1 MFEKEISFIKSLFN
15 KENIALHEPCFIGN
29 EKKYL
34 LECIDSGFVSS
45 VGEFVTRFEEALKE
59 KTKAR
64 FVIATNTG
72 TAALHIA
79 LLANGIDENCE
90 VITQSISFVATAN
103 AIAYTGA
110 KPVFLDIDENT
121 LSLSP
126 KALEHFLENQTYQ
139 KDNLSYNKTTHK
151 PIKACVIMH
160 TFGLSAHI
168 KAIKELCEKYHIL
181 LIEDAAEALGSTY
194 ENKALGTFGKCGI
207 LSFNGNKIITGG
219 CGGAILSDDENLAK
233 LARHLSTTAKI
244 PHPYEYDH
252 DRIAYNYRL
261 CNINAAI
268 LLAGLENLELFLENK
283 RELAKIYKDFFK
295 NHDKCKFI
303 DEKSNEKS
311 NFWLNTLLFK
321 DENLRNI
328 FLEECLKNNIF
339 VRPVWKSLPSLKAF
353 QNCQSNELINT
364 KKLEKRLIN
373 LPSSVRIEIKRN
385 DGCILYFCHY
395 SFIFLDHIFIVKSF

>member
-1 MFEKEISFIKSLFN
+1 MFKKEISFIKSLFN

-321 DENLRNI
+321 NENLRNI

-373 LPSSVRIEIKRN
+373 LPSSVRIAN
-385 DGCILYFCHY
+385 
-395 SFIFLDHIFIVKSF
+395 

>member
-1 MFEKEISFIKSLFN
+1 MFKKEISFIKSLFN

-219 CGGAILSDDENLAK
+219 CGGAILSDDENLAN
-233 LARHLSTTAKI
+233 LAKHLSTTAKI

-252 DRIAYNYRL
+252 DIIGYNYRL

-268 LLAGLENLELFLENK
+268 LLAGLEKLDFFLENK
-283 RELAKIYKDFFK
+283 RELAQIYKEFFT
-295 NHDKCKFI
+295 NHKACKFI
-303 DEKSNEKS
+303 DERKNSKS
-311 NFWLNTLLFK
+311 NFWLNALCFK
-321 DENLRNI
+321 DGNLRNT
-328 FLEECLKNNIF
+328 FLQECLENNIF
-339 VRPVWKSLPSLKAF
+339 ARPVWKSLPSLKPF
-353 QNCQSNELINT
+353 QTWQKDELLNT
-364 KKLEKRLIN
+364 QKLEKCLVN
-373 LPSSVRIEIKRN
+373 LPSSVRLN
-385 DGCILYFCHY
+385 
-395 SFIFLDHIFIVKSF
+395 

>member
-59 KTKAR
+59 KTKTR

-79 LLANGIDENCE
+79 LLANDIDENCE

-268 LLAGLENLELFLENK
+268 LFAGLENLELFLENK

-321 DENLRNI
+321 NENLRNI
-328 FLEECLKNNIF
+328 FLEECLENNIF

-364 KKLEKRLIN
+364 KNLEKRLVN
-373 LPSSVRIEIKRN
+373 LPSSVRIANKKE
-385 DGCILYFCHY
+385 
-395 SFIFLDHIFIVKSF
+395 

>member
-59 KTKAR
+59 KTKTR

-151 PIKACVIMH
+151 LIKACVIMH

-373 LPSSVRIEIKRN
+373 LPSSIRIANKKE
-385 DGCILYFCHY
+385 
-395 SFIFLDHIFIVKSF
+395 

>member
-1 MFEKEISFIKSLFN
+1 MFKKEISFIKSLFN

-321 DENLRNI
+321 NENLRNI

-373 LPSSVRIEIKRN
+373 LPSNVRIANKN
-385 DGCILYFCHY
+385 LGL
-395 SFIFLDHIFIVKSF
+395 S

>member
-1 MFEKEISFIKSLFN
+1 MFKKEISFIKSLFN

-34 LECIDSGFVSS
+34 LECINSGFVSS

-244 PHPYEYDH
+244 SHPYEYDH

-303 DEKSNEKS
+303 DEKSNERS

-321 DENLRNI
+321 NENLRNI

-373 LPSSVRIEIKRN
+373 LPSSVRIANKKE
-385 DGCILYFCHY
+385 
-395 SFIFLDHIFIVKSF
+395 

>member
-168 KAIKELCEKYHIL
+168 KALKELCEKYHIL

-194 ENKALGTFGKCGI
+194 ANKALGTFGKCGI

-244 PHPYEYDH
+244 PHPYEYNH

-353 QNCQSNELINT
+353 QNCQSDELINT
-364 KKLEKRLIN
+364 KKLEKRLVN
-373 LPSSVRIEIKRN
+373 LPSSVRIK
-385 DGCILYFCHY
+385 
-395 SFIFLDHIFIVKSF
+395 

>member
-1 MFEKEISFIKSLFN
+1 KEISFIKSLFN

-321 DENLRNI
+321 NENLRNI

-373 LPSSVRIEIKRN
+373 LPSSVRIANKKE
-385 DGCILYFCHY
+385 
-395 SFIFLDHIFIVKSF
+395 

>member
-1 MFEKEISFIKSLFN
+1 MFKKEISFIKSLFN

-64 FVIATNTG
+64 FAIATNTG

-139 KDNLSYNKTTHK
+139 KDNLNYNKTTHK
-151 PIKACVIMH
+151 LIKACVIMH

-321 DENLRNI
+321 NENLRNI

-373 LPSSVRIEIKRN
+373 LPSSVRIANKKE
-385 DGCILYFCHY
+385 
-395 SFIFLDHIFIVKSF
+395 

>member
-90 VITQSISFVATAN
+90 IITQSISFVATAN

-268 LLAGLENLELFLENK
+268 LFAGLENLELFLENK

-321 DENLRNI
+321 NENLRNI

-373 LPSSVRIEIKRN
+373 LPSSVRIANKKE
-385 DGCILYFCHY
+385 
-395 SFIFLDHIFIVKSF
+395 

>member
-59 KTKAR
+59 KTKTR

-151 PIKACVIMH
+151 LIKACVIMH

-321 DENLRNI
+321 NENLRNI

-339 VRPVWKSLPSLKAF
+339 VRPIWKSLPSLKAF
-353 QNCQSNELINT
+353 QNCQSDELINT
-364 KKLEKRLIN
+364 KNLEKRLVN
-373 LPSSVRIEIKRN
+373 LPSSVRRN
-385 DGCILYFCHY
+385 
-395 SFIFLDHIFIVKSF
+395 

>member
-15 KENIALHEPCFIGN
+15 QENIALHEPCFIGN

-34 LECIDSGFVSS
+34 LECIDNGFVSS

-139 KDNLSYNKTTHK
+139 QDNLSYNKTTHK

-339 VRPVWKSLPSLKAF
+339 VRPIWKSLPSLKAF

-364 KKLEKRLIN
+364 KNLEKRLVN
-373 LPSSVRIEIKRN
+373 LPSSVRIANKKE
-385 DGCILYFCHY
+385 
-395 SFIFLDHIFIVKSF
+395 

>member
-151 PIKACVIMH
+151 LIKACVIMH

-321 DENLRNI
+321 NENLRNI

-373 LPSSVRIEIKRN
+373 LPSSVRIANKN
-385 DGCILYFCHY
+385 LGL
-395 SFIFLDHIFIVKSF
+395 S

>member
-59 KTKAR
+59 KTKTR

-90 VITQSISFVATAN
+90 IITQSISFVATAN

-110 KPVFLDIDENT
+110 KPIFLDIDENT

-139 KDNLSYNKTTHK
+139 KNNLSYNKTTHK

-160 TFGLSAHI
+160 TFGLSAHV

-233 LARHLSTTAKI
+233 LVRHLSTTAKI

-252 DRIAYNYRL
+252 DRVAYNYRL
-261 CNINAAI
+261 CNVNAAI

-295 NHDKCKFI
+295 NHNKCKFI

-353 QNCQSNELINT
+353 QNCQSDDLLNT
-364 KKLEKRLIN
+364 KNLEKRLVN
-373 LPSSVRIEIKRN
+373 LPSSVRIAN
-385 DGCILYFCHY
+385 
-395 SFIFLDHIFIVKSF
+395 

>member
-194 ENKALGTFGKCGI
+194 ENKTLGTFGKCGI

-219 CGGAILSDDENLAK
+219 CGGAILSDDENLVK

-268 LLAGLENLELFLENK
+268 LFAGLENLELFLENK

-321 DENLRNI
+321 NENLRNI

-373 LPSSVRIEIKRN
+373 LPSSVRIK
-385 DGCILYFCHY
+385 
-395 SFIFLDHIFIVKSF
+395 K

>member
-321 DENLRNI
+321 NENLRNI

-373 LPSSVRIEIKRN
+373 LPSSVRRN
-385 DGCILYFCHY
+385 
-395 SFIFLDHIFIVKSF
+395 

>member
-1 MFEKEISFIKSLFN
+1 MFKKEISFIKSLFN

-194 ENKALGTFGKCGI
+194 ENKALGAFGKCGI

-303 DEKSNEKS
+303 DEKSNERS

-321 DENLRNI
+321 NENLRNI

-364 KKLEKRLIN
+364 KNLEKRLVN
-373 LPSSVRIEIKRN
+373 LPSSVRIANKKE
-385 DGCILYFCHY
+385 
-395 SFIFLDHIFIVKSF
+395 

>member
-151 PIKACVIMH
+151 LIKACVIMH

-373 LPSSVRIEIKRN
+373 LPSSVRRN
-385 DGCILYFCHY
+385 
-395 SFIFLDHIFIVKSF
+395 

>member
-295 NHDKCKFI
+295 NHNKCKFI

-373 LPSSVRIEIKRN
+373 LPSSVRIANKKE
-385 DGCILYFCHY
+385 
-395 SFIFLDHIFIVKSF
+395 

>member
-1 MFEKEISFIKSLFN
+1 MFKKEISFIKSLFN

-34 LECIDSGFVSS
+34 LECINSGFVSS

-244 PHPYEYDH
+244 SHPYEYDH

-303 DEKSNEKS
+303 DEKSNERS

-321 DENLRNI
+321 NENLRNI

-364 KKLEKRLIN
+364 KNLEKRLVN
-373 LPSSVRIEIKRN
+373 LPSSVRIANKKE
-385 DGCILYFCHY
+385 
-395 SFIFLDHIFIVKSF
+395 

>member
-59 KTKAR
+59 KTKTR

-139 KDNLSYNKTTHK
+139 KDNLNYNKTTHK
-151 PIKACVIMH
+151 LIKACVIMH

-321 DENLRNI
+321 NENLRNI

-353 QNCQSNELINT
+353 QNCQSDDLLNT
-364 KKLEKRLIN
+364 KNLEKRLVN
-373 LPSSVRIEIKRN
+373 LPSSVRIK
-385 DGCILYFCHY
+385 
-395 SFIFLDHIFIVKSF
+395 K

>member
-1 MFEKEISFIKSLFN
+1 MFKKEISFIKSLFN

-79 LLANGIDENCE
+79 LLANSIDENCE

-219 CGGAILSDDENLAK
+219 CGGAILSDDENLVK

-328 FLEECLKNNIF
+328 FLEECLENKIF
-339 VRPVWKSLPSLKAF
+339 SRPIWKSLPSLKAF

-364 KKLEKRLIN
+364 KNLEKRLVN
-373 LPSSVRIEIKRN
+373 LPSSVRIANKKE
-385 DGCILYFCHY
+385 
-395 SFIFLDHIFIVKSF
+395 

>member
-1 MFEKEISFIKSLFN
+1 MFKKEISFIKSLFN

-59 KTKAR
+59 KTKTR

-79 LLANGIDENCE
+79 LLANDIDENCE

-321 DENLRNI
+321 NENLRNI
-328 FLEECLKNNIF
+328 FLEECLENKIF
-339 VRPVWKSLPSLKAF
+339 SRPIWKSLPSLKAF
-353 QNCQSNELINT
+353 QNCQSDELINT
-364 KKLEKRLIN
+364 KNLEKRLVN
-373 LPSSVRIEIKRN
+373 LPSSVRRN
-385 DGCILYFCHY
+385 
-395 SFIFLDHIFIVKSF
+395 

>member
-34 LECIDSGFVSS
+34 LECIDSGFVSN

-126 KALEHFLENQTYQ
+126 KALEYFLENQTYQ

-151 PIKACVIMH
+151 LIKACVIMH

-373 LPSSVRIEIKRN
+373 LPSSVRIK
-385 DGCILYFCHY
+385 
-395 SFIFLDHIFIVKSF
+395 K

>member
-1 MFEKEISFIKSLFN
+1 MFKKEISFIKSLFN

-139 KDNLSYNKTTHK
+139 KDNFSYNKTTHK
-151 PIKACVIMH
+151 LIKACVIMH

-268 LLAGLENLELFLENK
+268 LFAGLENLELFLENK

-303 DEKSNEKS
+303 DEKSNERS

-321 DENLRNI
+321 NENLRNI

-364 KKLEKRLIN
+364 KNLEKRLVN
-373 LPSSVRIEIKRN
+373 LPSSVRIANKKE
-385 DGCILYFCHY
+385 
-395 SFIFLDHIFIVKSF
+395 

>member
-1 MFEKEISFIKSLFN
+1 MFKKEISFIKSLFN

-64 FVIATNTG
+64 FAIATNTG

-268 LLAGLENLELFLENK
+268 LFAGLENLELFLENK

-321 DENLRNI
+321 NENLRNI

-364 KKLEKRLIN
+364 KNLEKRLVN
-373 LPSSVRIEIKRN
+373 LPSSVRIANKKE
-385 DGCILYFCHY
+385 
-395 SFIFLDHIFIVKSF
+395 

>member
-1 MFEKEISFIKSLFN
+1 MFKKEISFIKSLFN

-151 PIKACVIMH
+151 LIKACVIMH

-233 LARHLSTTAKI
+233 LAKHLSTTAKI

-373 LPSSVRIEIKRN
+373 LPSSVRIANKKE
-385 DGCILYFCHY
+385 
-395 SFIFLDHIFIVKSF
+395 

>member
-15 KENIALHEPCFIGN
+15 QENIALHEPCFIGN

-34 LECIDSGFVSS
+34 LECIDNGFVSS

-151 PIKACVIMH
+151 LIKACVIMH

-268 LLAGLENLELFLENK
+268 LFAGLENLELFLENK

-373 LPSSVRIEIKRN
+373 LPSSVRIANKKE
-385 DGCILYFCHY
+385 
-395 SFIFLDHIFIVKSF
+395 

>member
-1 MFEKEISFIKSLFN
+1 MFKKEISFIKSLFN

-268 LLAGLENLELFLENK
+268 LFAGLENLELFLENK

-373 LPSSVRIEIKRN
+373 LPSSVRIK
-385 DGCILYFCHY
+385 
-395 SFIFLDHIFIVKSF
+395 K

>member
-1 MFEKEISFIKSLFN
+1 MFKKEISFIKSLFN

-126 KALEHFLENQTYQ
+126 KALEHFLENQTYR

-151 PIKACVIMH
+151 LIKACVIMH

-339 VRPVWKSLPSLKAF
+339 VRPIWKSLPSLKAF

-364 KKLEKRLIN
+364 KNLEKRLVN
-373 LPSSVRIEIKRN
+373 LPSSVRIANKKE
-385 DGCILYFCHY
+385 
-395 SFIFLDHIFIVKSF
+395 

>member
-59 KTKAR
+59 KTKTR

-79 LLANGIDENCE
+79 LLANDIDENCE

-244 PHPYEYDH
+244 PHPYEYVH

-373 LPSSVRIEIKRN
+373 LPSSVRIANKKE
-385 DGCILYFCHY
+385 
-395 SFIFLDHIFIVKSF
+395 

>member
-151 PIKACVIMH
+151 LIKACVIMH

-168 KAIKELCEKYHIL
+168 KAIQELCEKYHIL

-321 DENLRNI
+321 NENLRNI

-373 LPSSVRIEIKRN
+373 LPSSVRIANKKE
-385 DGCILYFCHY
+385 
-395 SFIFLDHIFIVKSF
+395 

>member
-1 MFEKEISFIKSLFN
+1 MFKKEISFIKSLFN

-59 KTKAR
+59 KTKTR

-126 KALEHFLENQTYQ
+126 KALKHFLENQTYQ

-151 PIKACVIMH
+151 LIKACVIMH

-194 ENKALGTFGKCGI
+194 KNKALGTFGKCGI

-321 DENLRNI
+321 NENLRNI

-373 LPSSVRIEIKRN
+373 LPSSVRIANKKE
-385 DGCILYFCHY
+385 
-395 SFIFLDHIFIVKSF
+395 

>member
-126 KALEHFLENQTYQ
+126 KALEYFLENQTYQ

-151 PIKACVIMH
+151 LIKACVIMH

-181 LIEDAAEALGSTY
+181 LIEDAAETLGSTY

-353 QNCQSNELINT
+353 QNCQSDDLLNT
-364 KKLEKRLIN
+364 KNLEKRLVN
-373 LPSSVRIEIKRN
+373 LPSSVRIANKN
-385 DGCILYFCHY
+385 LGL
-395 SFIFLDHIFIVKSF
+395 S

>member
-1 MFEKEISFIKSLFN
+1 MFKKEISFIKSLFN

-194 ENKALGTFGKCGI
+194 ENKTLGTFGKCGI

-219 CGGAILSDDENLAK
+219 CGGAILSDDENLVK

-339 VRPVWKSLPSLKAF
+339 VRPIWKSLPSLKAF

-364 KKLEKRLIN
+364 KNLEKRLVN
-373 LPSSVRIEIKRN
+373 LPSSVRIANKKE
-385 DGCILYFCHY
+385 
-395 SFIFLDHIFIVKSF
+395 

>member
-45 VGEFVTRFEEALKE
+45 VGEFVTRFEETLKE

-64 FVIATNTG
+64 FVITTNTG

-244 PHPYEYDH
+244 SHPYEYDH
-252 DRIAYNYRL
+252 DRVAYNYRL

-295 NHDKCKFI
+295 NHDKCKFV

-353 QNCQSNELINT
+353 QNCQSDELINT
-364 KKLEKRLIN
+364 KNLEKHLVN
-373 LPSSVRIEIKRN
+373 LPSSVRIANKRN
-385 DGCILYFCHY
+385 DALQN
-395 SFIFLDHIFIVKSF
+395 L

>member
-1 MFEKEISFIKSLFN
+1 MFKKEISFIKSLFN

-321 DENLRNI
+321 NENLRNI

-353 QNCQSNELINT
+353 QNRQSNELINT

-373 LPSSVRIEIKRN
+373 LPSSVRIK
-385 DGCILYFCHY
+385 
-395 SFIFLDHIFIVKSF
+395 K

>member
-1 MFEKEISFIKSLFN
+1 MFKKEISFIKSLFN

-64 FVIATNTG
+64 FAIATNTG

-139 KDNLSYNKTTHK
+139 KDNLNYNKTTHK
-151 PIKACVIMH
+151 LIKACVIMH

-339 VRPVWKSLPSLKAF
+339 IRPVWKSLPSLKAF

-373 LPSSVRIEIKRN
+373 LPSSVRIANKKE
-385 DGCILYFCHY
+385 
-395 SFIFLDHIFIVKSF
+395 

>member
-1 MFEKEISFIKSLFN
+1 MFKKEISFIKSLFN

-59 KTKAR
+59 KTKTR
-64 FVIATNTG
+64 FVVATNTG

-126 KALEHFLENQTYQ
+126 KALKHFLENQTYQ

-151 PIKACVIMH
+151 LIKACVIMH

-339 VRPVWKSLPSLKAF
+339 VRPIWKSLPSLKAF

-364 KKLEKRLIN
+364 KNLEKRLVN
-373 LPSSVRIEIKRN
+373 LPSSVRIANKKE
-385 DGCILYFCHY
+385 
-395 SFIFLDHIFIVKSF
+395 

>member
-1 MFEKEISFIKSLFN
+1 MFKKEISFIKSLFN

-151 PIKACVIMH
+151 LIKACVIMH

-233 LARHLSTTAKI
+233 LAKHLSTTAKI

-321 DENLRNI
+321 NENLRNI

-339 VRPVWKSLPSLKAF
+339 VRPIWKSLPSLKAF

-364 KKLEKRLIN
+364 KNLEKRLIN
-373 LPSSVRIEIKRN
+373 LPSSVRIANKKE
-385 DGCILYFCHY
+385 
-395 SFIFLDHIFIVKSF
+395 